1 MQKIKVINANE
12 LDGNG
17 QVLTELS
24 IQGYDVEALADIMRP
39 MGFHK
44 EEIYYIL
51 ESVDPNWENVDYLYN
66 LYLGWAESEEN

>member
-1 MQKIKVINANE
+1 MKKINVINANE

-24 IQGYDVEALADIMRP
+24 IQGYDIESLASILKP
-39 MGFHK
+39 MSFSK

-51 ESVDPNWENVDYLYN
+51 ESVDPKWEDVDYLYN
-66 LYLGWAESEEN
+66 LYLAWAESEEN

>member
-1 MQKIKVINANE
+1 MKKIKVLNTNE

-24 IQGYDVEALADIMRP
+24 IQGYDSESLSQILRP
-39 MGFHK
+39 MGFSK
-44 EEIYYIL
+44 EEMYYIL

-66 LYLGWAESEEN
+66 LYLAWAESEEN